1 MSQWRLHD
9 TAVKLYVG
17 LHVCTASQRQY
28 NQGGWLISRCI
39 VHTKCQTN
47 VKFSPIFSQYWF
59 AHMGQHIVSALR
71 LALVRRFAVYVCAIC
86 CVCVCAYKDLSRGE
100 AGSVLVWLKVGVPW
114 FWIIRSSTNINAC
127 IEQNKLYRIIFL
139 WKAAKLLCSDLQ

>member
-9 TAVKLYVG
+9 IAVKLYVG

-59 AHMGQHIVSALR
+59 ARMGQHIVSALR
-71 LALVRRFAVYVCAIC
+71 LALVRRFAVYVCAPI
-86 CVCVCAYKDLSRGE
+86 KI
-100 AGSVLVWLKVGVPW
+100 SVGVKPGACLYQWSLLVWLKVGVPW
-114 FWIIRSSTNINAC
+114 FWIIRSSTNINAW
-127 IEQNKLYRIIFL
+127 IEQNKLYWIIFL